1 MNQLNRRKYNRQ
13 KALNL
18 LDYEILDSKGHTLD
32 HGMGRTRNVSVK
44 GLLLETHIPV
54 EEGYTVLVTIGL
66 EEEVVEIKGKIVY
79 VKHSK
84 SNRYRAGLEFLEMD
98 RKGSRVLKKYLQT
111 FEADQ
116 AAA

>member
-1 MNQLNRRKYNRQ
+1 MNQPNRRKHDRQ
-13 KALNL
+13 KSLNL
-18 LDYEILDSKGHTLD
+18 LDYEIIDAKGRTLD

-54 EEGYTVLVTIGL
+54 EEGHTVLVTIGL

-79 VKHSK
+79 MSHSK
-84 SNRYRAGLEFLEMD
+84 SNRYRVGLEFLEMD
-98 RKGSRVLKKYLQT
+98 RKGSRILKKYLQM
-111 FEADQ
+111 FEGNQ